1 MCATEYMNTN
11 THPAVRWEKPCS
23 SPFLCPFPVSVE
35 KMTDTD
41 WDGCLTDRCC
51 ISALC
56 QLLTVHTTNLRNM
69 KWFSLSLFRT
79 NTRLLSPSLPRAP
92 FCQHTR
98 RRSKKKM
105 MIFTVTQVCVATSLR
120 NIEKER
126 ENSDAPYMRKGQVYL
141 RERDFPARHNWLGD
155 SWRPSVSRRGCIS
168 LAGRRRPTIYKQQLT
183 FSSLLTCWDFLCC
196 VLLLLSTTEYGRRW
210 NEE

>member
-1 MCATEYMNTN
+1 MCSNYWLIGTSSMCATEYMY
-11 THPAVRWEKPCS
+11 THTPGGAMRETLFISFFV
-23 SPFLCPFPVSVE
+23 PFSRVGRE
-35 KMTDTD
+35 NDRTD
-41 WDGCLTDRCC
+41 WDGCLTDDGRCC

-79 NTRLLSPSLPRAP
+79 NTHCRLLSPSLPRAP

-120 NIEKER
+120 NVEKER

-141 RERDFPARHNWLGD
+141 RERERL
-155 SWRPSVSRRGCIS
+155 
-168 LAGRRRPTIYKQQLT
+168 
-183 FSSLLTCWDFLCC
+183 SS
-196 VLLLLSTTEYGRRW
+196 SS
-210 NEE
+210 